1 MFAQFTIYDIKQST
15 KNVLESSIDNHV
27 FYFYE
32 ALQNANKNVFH
43 GFGILVVWLWK
54 GFGIITKVIC
64 TNPDR
69 CKLNFI
75 PLRNRSTQLD
85 EFQRIVNV

>member
-1 MFAQFTIYDIKQST
+1 M
-15 KNVLESSIDNHV
+15 
-27 FYFYE
+27 
-32 ALQNANKNVFH
+32 FH
-43 GFGILVVWLWK
+43 GFGILVLWLWK